1 MLKGK
6 EKLVATPF
14 EESFRKLLEC
24 ARERAK
30 YRDGTVVELVER
42 TKDTLPSVL
51 ATNSSYHKSCYAAIT
66 NISKLERA
74 RKRYRDSIDS
84 GEASLIKC
92 KAGRPRLQVPQQQE
106 EPLMTRSKSEKFDKK
121 LCIICQIPTER
132 NLTRAERED
141 TGKHMLV
148 VSEKLSD
155 KSFFRRLNSIP
166 KADDAVAD
174 DVFYHGTCWIKVKRE
189 AAPKTVVTENFV
201 KTLSDIELL
210 KLIELIFNKA
220 SRDVD
225 MNEIN
230 RIYKSILLENGMENE
245 KLSENYKKH
254 LK

>member
-1 MLKGK
+1 MVCQDAKGK
-6 EKLVATPF
+6 EKLVATPS

-74 RKRYRDSIDS
+74 RRRYRDSIDS
-84 GEASLIKC
+84 SEASLIKQMTE
-92 KAGRPRLQVPQQQE
+92 RPRLQLPEQQE

-121 LCIICQIPTER
+121 LCIICQKPTER

-148 VSEKLSD
+148 VSEKLPD

-166 KADDAVAD
+166 KADDAVAN
-174 DVFYHGTCWIKVKRE
+174 DVVYHD
-189 AAPKTVVTENFV
+189 A
-201 KTLSDIELL
+201 
-210 KLIELIFNKA
+210 
-220 SRDVD
+220 
-225 MNEIN
+225 
-230 RIYKSILLENGMENE
+230 
-245 KLSENYKKH
+245 
-254 LK
+254 

>member
-1 MLKGK
+1 MECMVCQDAKGK
-6 EKLVATPF
+6 EKLVATPS

-74 RKRYRDSIDS
+74 RRRYRDSIDS
-84 GEASLIKC
+84 SEASLIKQMTE
-92 KAGRPRLQVPQQQE
+92 RPRLQLPEQQE

-121 LCIICQIPTER
+121 LCIICQKPTER

-148 VSEKLSD
+148 VSEKLPD

-166 KADDAVAD
+166 KADDGVAN
-174 DVFYHGTCWIKVKRE
+174 DVVYHD
-189 AAPKTVVTENFV
+189 A
-201 KTLSDIELL
+201 
-210 KLIELIFNKA
+210 
-220 SRDVD
+220 
-225 MNEIN
+225 
-230 RIYKSILLENGMENE
+230 
-245 KLSENYKKH
+245 
-254 LK
+254 